1 MDVLQPIVVECAS
14 IRWELC
20 AEDDVELPLIPTKQM
35 QVQEESCIVNAEAVE
50 QDFQREFVALVLFNG
65 FVVTPIGASVEFGP
79 VREVLR
85 R

>member
-1 MDVLQPIVVECAS
+1 
-14 IRWELC
+14 
-20 AEDDVELPLIPTKQM
+20 M